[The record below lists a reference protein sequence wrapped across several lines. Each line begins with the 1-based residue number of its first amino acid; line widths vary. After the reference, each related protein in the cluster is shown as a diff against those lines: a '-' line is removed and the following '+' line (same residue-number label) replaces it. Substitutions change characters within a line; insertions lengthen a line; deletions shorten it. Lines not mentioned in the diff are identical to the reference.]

1 MEMRPNAIIGTTFEK
16 GVWFMSFLTVIIPV
30 KDSEKTLRQTL
41 SSVACQTLCAHQAI
55 VVDDGSETEAC
66 RLLTEEFSERYP
78 GMFSYVRIAH
88 GGPGRARNHGIA
100 LATTEYVTF
109 LDGDDWW
116 GQNVVEEIG
125 RLLASC
131 ENSAGEIPA
140 VDESEGAMA
149 EAGGDRTILG
159 APVVQWPK
167 PKKRVPDIIFTRPIC
182 YDVNTKKRSL
192 FMDDATYMRVFYD
205 EEIFCPDD
213 RPEIFGLQVNAN
225 RMVLRREWLGEIG
238 YAFSEGCR
246 WEDVVPFYQ
255 AISAAKWCMGTTK
268 AGFVYRVG
276 QAGQATGREDASRLA
291 AVPVFTEAMGC
302 VMRNYRPELGAAF
315 YHMMCEFLLWSLL
328 NTPEEYRKQMAD
340 AVAQLFYGAPGVLHR
355 DYLKWATR
363 NRGVWR
369 VQVRMMP
376 PKDVA
381 FLAMLLVPP
390 FRRFLYEDWPLQSLR
405 RLRR

>member
-1 MEMRPNAIIGTTFEK
+1 MN
-16 GVWFMSFLTVIIPV
+16 VLTVIIPV
-30 KDSEKTLRQTL
+30 KDSEKTLHRTL
-41 SSVACQTLCAHQAI
+41 SSVAHQTIRAHQAI

-66 RLLTEEFSERYP
+66 RLMVEEFMAQYP

-88 GGPGRARNHGIA
+88 GGPGRARNHGIS

-116 GQNVVEEIG
+116 GQNVVEEVA

-131 ENSAGEIPA
+131 EDTPEEA
-140 VDESEGAMA
+140 VE
-149 EAGGDRTILG
+149 RTILG
-159 APVVQWPK
+159 VPVVKQPR
-167 PKKRVPDIIFTRPIC
+167 PAKRTPDIIFTRPIC
-182 YDVNTKKRSL
+182 YDVNTKKRKL

-205 EEIFCPDD
+205 EELFCPDD
-213 RPEIFGLQVNAN
+213 RPELFGLQVNAN

-255 AISAAKWCMGTTK
+255 AVSAAKWCMGTTK
-268 AGFVYRVG
+268 AGFVYCVG
-276 QAGQATGREDASRLA
+276 QAGQATGREDTSRLA
-291 AVPVFTEAMGC
+291 AVPVFAQAMEC

-328 NTPEEYRKQMAD
+328 NTPEAYRKQMAD
-340 AVAQLFYGAPGVLHR
+340 AVAELFYGAPGVLHR

-363 NRGVWR
+363 NRGEGH

-376 PKDVA
+376 PKDAA
-381 FLAMLLVPP
+381 FLTLLLVPP
-390 FRRFLYEDWPLQSLR
+390 LRHYLYDDWPLQ
-405 RLRR
+405 RLRSKKKSI